1 MYKASMP
8 PAASSVR
15 QGESWV
21 WLCAGMVSLT
31 LLLAIVLVGVLLFNG
46 LGFLWPADVLE
57 LQLKQG
63 TTVLGQLRE
72 KTTEKDLQPA
82 SWKLKTGNRDLAGSD
97 FQWISLDE
105 ITSVKRPQEV
115 VVLERQEFGN
125 FYGRFASLQLHDI
138 TAVRTA
144 VEPDWELAQKQ
155 AHQRLKQLQP
165 QKKELSRLAKR
176 QESLRL
182 KALRLAWRT
191 PTDHAVVINR
201 LQKRQQELTEEF
213 ETLRLD
219 FQTQLEQ
226 LRQNQASFTDSHGRT
241 MTIPLVDIVQV
252 TYPNA
257 LSPVAKMG
265 WYLQKLVAILTQQ
278 PREANTEGGLAPA
291 IFGTVLMVFLMSLF
305 CIPLGVLA
313 AVYLREYAKE
323 GLLLSMVRVAVYNLA
338 GVPSIVFGVFGLG
351 FFVYGIGGGL
361 DKFFFPERLP
371 TPTFGTGG
379 ILWASLTLALLTV
392 PVVIVATE
400 EGLSSIPKGLRQ
412 ASYALGATRLQ
423 TLTRVV
429 LPMATPSI
437 LTGFVLAIARAAG
450 ETAPLMITGVVK
462 LAPNL
467 PLDTQFPYLHLERKF
482 MHLAFHI
489 FDLGFQSP
497 NAEATEPMVYF
508 TSLLLVLIVVLLSLS
523 GIWIRNHMRSRLKG
537 AAF

>member
-1 MYKASMP
+1 MYQASMP

-105 ITSVKRPQEV
+105 VTSVKRPQDV

-125 FYGRFASLQLHDI
+125 FYGRFASLQLHNI

-182 KALRLAWRT
+182 KALRLAWRN

-265 WYLQKLVAILTQQ
+265 LYLQKLVAILTQQ

-400 EGLSSIPKGLRQ
+400 EGLSSIPKDLRQ

-508 TSLLLVLIVVLLSLS
+508 TSLLLILIVILLSLS
-523 GIWIRNHMRSRLKG
+523 GIWIRNHMRRRLKG